1 VDLRAV
7 APAGAIAGRAIY
19 SRRLD
24 GEHGAGCDPLRHGA
38 PEPVQDQLVT
48 LEEAQGAVENIEQGE
63 GITGV
68 IRLVCQPL
76 DQALVLVDV
85 LFRSANAVLDDSKV
99 IAFGSHLIAPKG
111 ASRPHLIV
119 IAVTVT
125 ADDCL
130 GQINSEGQVVS
141 ESRRQAAISL
151 RAQPAVR

>member
-1 VDLRAV
+1 MANTVPAV
-7 APAGAIAGRAIY
+7 IP
-19 SRRLD
+19 
-24 GEHGAGCDPLRHGA
+24 CVTP
-38 PEPVQDQLVT
+38 PEPVQEQLVT

-63 GITGV
+63 GIAGV

-76 DQALVLVDV
+76 NQALLLVDV
-85 LFRSANAVLDDSKV
+85 LFRGANAPLDDSKV

-111 ASRPHLIV
+111 APRPHLIV